1 MVSNE
6 IGLPTL
12 CKHSLML
19 NVKKC
24 IRDKMA
30 LAADKNLLT
39 KGNYSL
45 MINKIRSAQMLRST
59 IQRIFGLC
67 TIVLR
72 IRDECAAVTRQRM
85 FAITKKEC
93 ILICSS
99 LQTNHT
105 AMPGV
110 QQLIEC

>member
-1 MVSNE
+1 MVRND
-6 IGLPTL
+6 IGLHTL

-45 MINKIRSAQMLRST
+45 MINKIRSAQMLRSS

-72 IRDECAAVTRQRM
+72 IRDECAAVTRQKM
-85 FAITKKEC
+85 FAITKKGMY
-93 ILICSS
+93 IDLFFITDKSYRNAWRS
-99 LQTNHT
+99 
-105 AMPGV
+105 A
-110 QQLIEC
+110 ID